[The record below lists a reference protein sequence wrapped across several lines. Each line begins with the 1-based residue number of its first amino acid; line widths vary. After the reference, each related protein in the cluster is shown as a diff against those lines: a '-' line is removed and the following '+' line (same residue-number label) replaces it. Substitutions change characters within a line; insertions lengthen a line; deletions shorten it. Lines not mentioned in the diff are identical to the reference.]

1 MCPKN
6 TSSALAFFL
15 DSLCDGFRINGYTV
29 GFKHQRPAALD
40 QPRLDSAGF
49 GRCELPSTNLA
60 VLETPLHLVTWLQA
74 GSFGHVGRQGGLS
87 FVPNS
92 CRAHSAIFLP
102 NPAVFK
108 LHSRMTDQ
116 PHLRPSA
123 VSSMTSNG
131 LGPRGCFGSYSKAR
145 FTTPARTKSD
155 EK

>member
-1 MCPKN
+1 MCPQN

-15 DSLCDGFRINGYTV
+15 DSLRDGFRINGATG

-40 QPRLDSAGF
+40 QPRLDSARF

-74 GSFGHVGRQGGLS
+74 GSFGHLGRQGRLA

-92 CRAHSAIFLP
+92 CRAHSGIFLP

-108 LHSRMTDQ
+108 LHS
-116 PHLRPSA
+116 P
-123 VSSMTSNG
+123 
-131 LGPRGCFGSYSKAR
+131 GSRLSELDSGK
-145 FTTPARTKSD
+145 PAQ
-155 EK
+155 